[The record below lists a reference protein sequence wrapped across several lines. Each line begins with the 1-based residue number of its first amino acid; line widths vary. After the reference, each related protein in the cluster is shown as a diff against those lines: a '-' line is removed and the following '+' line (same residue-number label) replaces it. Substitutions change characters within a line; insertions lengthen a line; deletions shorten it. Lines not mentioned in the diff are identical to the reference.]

1 VFRLVGRFIA
11 LALLAG
17 AFAAAV
23 IDGARS
29 IAASQ
34 LTLTQMGQTLYSV
47 FPGKLA
53 SLQAFI
59 QQIYAPLWDLVL
71 LNILRAPSWLVLGL
85 FGGALLYLLR
95 RRARPIGHSDRDR

>member
-34 LTLTQMGQTLYSV
+34 LTLTQMGQTLYSA

-53 SLQAFI
+53 ALQSFI
-59 QQIYAPLWDLVL
+59 QQIYPPLWDPVL
-71 LNILRAPSWLVLGL
+71 LNALRAPTWLLLGL
-85 FGGALLYLLR
+85 VGGLLFYLLR